1 MAARPVVLPEPFD
14 GESSWEDWRLHFE
27 DVAAV
32 NEWTDAQKLKWLRV
46 RLTGRAQKAFH
57 RLPPESV
64 ATYRGATNALQ
75 ERFEP
80 KSRRTRYQA
89 EFETRRKK
97 KSEGWADFAEDLRS
111 LADKAY
117 PELQP
122 EARELLSLQTYL
134 AQLDQPQVAF
144 SVKQRRPKSLD
155 EAVASTL
162 EMESYAPPTAKPVAV
177 VQPEDDDVAS
187 KENEKALVASVDP
200 SKKLV
205 SLLERL
211 MDRMDVLEKNQQ
223 ASTADAAKTRRRTP
237 STAVPRRARNRRDFT
252 GLCWT
257 CQQPGHISRNCPQNP
272 RTKSGN

>member
-1 MAARPVVLPEPFD
+1 MSP
-14 GESSWEDWRLHFE
+14 
-27 DVAAV
+27 V
-32 NEWTDAQKLKWLRV
+32 NEWTDALKLKWLRV

-75 ERFEP
+75 ERSEP

-89 EFETRRKK
+89 EFETRRKR
-97 KSEGWADFAEDLRS
+97 KSKGWADFAEDLRL

-122 EARELLSLQTYL
+122 EARELLSLQMYL

-155 EAVASTL
+155 ETIASTL

-223 ASTADAAKTRRRTP
+223 ASPTGAAKTRHRIP
-237 STAVPRRARNRRDFT
+237 STAVPRGARNCRDFT

-272 RTKSGN
+272 WTKSGN

>member
-64 ATYRGATNALQ
+64 ATYQGVTNALQ

-89 EFETRRKK
+89 EFETRRKR

-122 EARELLSLQTYL
+122 RSAWQTYL

-144 SVKQRRPKSLD
+144 SVKQRCPKSLD

-162 EMESYAPPTAKPVAV
+162 EMESYAPLTAKHVAV

-223 ASTADAAKTRRRTP
+223 ASPMGAAKTRHRTP
-237 STAVPRRARNRRDFT
+237 STAVPRGARNRRDFT